1 MYALRE
7 ALNNVFRSEPCHF
20 KKKISSLSSIMFN
33 SLKLEQMI
41 DFVLKVRL
49 KMRAQKERHK
59 REREREREGGRERGD
74 NSFYPVLHL
83 SL

>member
-1 MYALRE
+1 
-7 ALNNVFRSEPCHF
+7 
-20 KKKISSLSSIMFN
+20 MFN

-59 REREREREGGRERGD
+59 REREREREREGERGD